1 MEEVKPIV
9 AEDEKPAGEVDTEKP
24 ADVIDTTAEV
34 SPYKAE
40 LEKMEAI
47 NRQKEGALKEE
58 RRLRKEAEAKLKETT
73 ESTLDDGPKEKYLT
87 QAQVDAALDKRMARE
102 KFETKLE
109 SISNNVDEQK
119 LVRYHYENSIVKT
132 GDVATD
138 LEMAV
143 AIANRHLVNQVKN
156 AEAEREENE
165 FIAAKVSGGNT
176 YMRANSKGVDPNNR
190 ATAQFLKNIGAGDA
204 EKYLRK

>member
-24 ADVIDTTAEV
+24 ATEVVVEEV

-87 QAQVDAALDKRMARE
+87 QAQVDAALDKRMAQQ
-102 KFETKLE
+102 KFEAKLE
-109 SISNNVDEQK
+109 NLSNDPDEQK
-119 LVRYHYENSIVKT
+119 LVKFHYENSIVKT

-138 LEMAV
+138 LRMAV
-143 AIANRHLVNQVKN
+143 AIANQHLVERVKN
-156 AEAEREENE
+156 AEAEREGNE
-165 FIAAKVSGGNT
+165 FMSAKVSGGNT
-176 YMRANSKGVDPNNR
+176 YMREGTKGTDPNTR
-190 ATAQFLKNIGAGDA
+190 AAAQFLKNIGAGDA
-204 EKYLRK
+204 EKFLRK